1 MRRIER
7 EVIEGLEQIMDDRAH
22 LLFCC
27 EYDPRSQEFEELSS
41 LIHREEDK
49 IIEMIDSIK
58 DMSAKLKDFY
68 DPESYESNEDEE

>member
-1 MRRIER
+1 MADKVKIPGE
-7 EVIEGLEQIMDDRAH
+7 LESVATGNKVVDVANVK
-22 LLFCC
+22 
-27 EYDPRSQEFEELSS
+27 
-41 LIHREEDK
+41 DK